1 MKLGAENKTKL
12 WLTVGLAMVAVY
24 LGITRL
30 PSMFSAPPQTAAPVA
45 RSTGPNIPAVQPV
58 RRPVGRKGT
67 RVASLLTPTLDPR
80 LRLDLLKRSETTEY
94 TGAGRNIFRA
104 EAEPAPIP
112 KPIVPPMPGPG
123 GNTVGQNVPPTPPP
137 PPPIPLK
144 FFGIA
149 SKPGEPKRALLAD
162 GDDVFIAKEGDIVDR
177 HYKINKIGVNSVEI
191 QDVLTNNVQTI
202 PLTAQG

>member
-12 WLTVGLAMVAVY
+12 WVMVALALIALY

-30 PSMFSAPPQTAAPVA
+30 PAGFSTSPQTATVA
-45 RSTGPNIPAVQPV
+45 KSTGPNIPTVQPT
-58 RRPVGRKGT
+58 RRPIGRKGT

-80 LRLDLLKRSETTEY
+80 LRLDLLKRTETTEY
-94 TGAGRNIFRA
+94 EGAGRNIFRA
-104 EAEPAPIP
+104 EAEPPKEIP

-123 GNTVGQNVPPTPPP
+123 SQVGQNLPPAPPP

-162 GDDVFIAKEGDIVDR
+162 GEDVFVAKEGDIVDR